1 MPSKPFVFPA
11 CGIKEWSGVSIYLRM
26 LQVSLLLTVRFPG
39 NFGSHWDNFV
49 YFYNFVFCLFLFFFF
64 CLFFCLLHTESSTF
78 NTPFVR
84 SSYFLEIYLST
95 GQSPV
100 VGDST
105 GMANSMCRWCML
117 LLRVSRLWSILNQCL
132 FQPSCVVTHAQSSN
146 TAWDQSSVLLNIL
159 AAKWNLLT
167 LLSQTPAVCVSETSC
182 ARGVFCLLINPKRIS
197 RLSACS
203 VVPWIHV
210 KF

>member
-49 YFYNFVFCLFLFFFF
+49 YFS
-64 CLFFCLLHTESSTF
+64 LHTESNTF
-78 NTPFVR
+78 NMLYVC
-84 SSYFLEIYLST
+84 SSCFLEIYLST

-132 FQPSCVVTHAQSSN
+132 FQPSCVVTHAHSNN